1 MSDLNVSRRGF
12 VSAAGAAGVLAACG
26 YAGKSVYAAESSA
39 ASDKVTY
46 ADSADVIV
54 CGAGGAGLNAA
65 YRAIEDGLSV
75 LVLEKSGFTGGT
87 LQYSEGAFQAVCQDE
102 FDLDDGTN
110 PVTKN
115 DTPEL
120 MAKCWLAMADQDCD
134 ENLIKYMCEKSGEAL
149 EWVKDS
155 FGCAIHSTA
164 GIRPVPFV
172 PQDTIAD
179 RILYLCD
186 PADPE
191 GTYGHGGKVWMDNAG
206 KLVQDKAKVVFDAEV
221 VEFLTDAEGTVTG
234 VKTLDGTCYEAK
246 KGVICAT
253 GGIDRNEVM
262 AKHVNPWHH
271 WIQKRQNMTM
281 VEANTGE
288 GILAGMALGAQCAFH
303 GTDTNP
309 AYFWIGTNKH
319 MMNVIAVGPR
329 GYRIAR
335 EDTTYGYWA
344 RCLYWNS
351 RQEGGF
357 DGDCWMI
364 FSDDNF
370 EDNASLQDEEAVKGW
385 YADGTLVK
393 GETVA
398 ELAAGT
404 GLPEEALQTT
414 LDEWAECCANKSDPR
429 FGREDAFD
437 GLTAPYYAM
446 KIIYSDTGAFG
457 GMVIDE
463 GCHVLDYEG
472 NAIPHLFAAGNC
484 SAGWLGDFYYG
495 SGTCLMACAVLGI
508 TAADAIAAGD
518 YEATGSTPMVAT
530 GRTDPEAAASAAA
543 DAPAASAADVK
554 DGEYTGEAK
563 GMESTIKVTVTV
575 SGGKITDVAAEGQET
590 EGIGSKALEQ
600 LPGKIAEAGTTEGVD
615 GVAGATVTSKAIIE
629 AVNAALESAK

>member
-1 MSDLNVSRRGF
+1 MSDLSMTRKGF
-12 VSAAGAAGVLAACG
+12 VTAAGAASVLAACG
-26 YAGKSVYAAESSA
+26 FAGKNVYAAESSA
-39 ASDKVTY
+39 KADAPVEY
-46 ADSADVIV
+46 AASADVIV

-65 YRAIEDGLSV
+65 YRALELGHSV
-75 LVLEKSGFTGGT
+75 IVLEKSGFTGGT
-87 LQYSEGAFQAVCQDE
+87 LQYSEGAFQAVCDDE
-102 FDLDDGTN
+102 FALDDGTN

-115 DTPEL
+115 DTVDLFAEN
-120 MAKCWLAMADQDCD
+120 WLAMADQDCD
-134 ENLIKYMCEKSGEAL
+134 EVLIRTMCAKSGEAL
-149 EWVKDS
+149 EWVKKS
-155 FGCAIHSTA
+155 FNCSVHSTA

-172 PQDTIAD
+172 PQETIAD
-179 RILYLCD
+179 RIMYLCD
-186 PADPE
+186 PADPD
-191 GTYGHGGKVWMDNAG
+191 GTYGHGGKVWMDNAA
-206 KLVQDKAKVVFDAEV
+206 KAAEDAGATIVFDAEV
-221 VEFLTDAEGTVTG
+221 VEFITDAEGTVVG
-234 VKTLDGTCYEAK
+234 VKTLDGKAYEATQ
-246 KGVICAT
+246 GVICAT

-281 VEANTGE
+281 VDANTGE
-288 GILAGMALGAQCAFH
+288 GILAGMAIGAQCAFH

-370 EDNASLQDEEAVKGW
+370 ADNASLQDEEAVAAW
-385 YADGTLVK
+385 YEDGTLVK

-414 LDEWAECCANKSDPR
+414 LDEWAECCEKKADPR

-446 KIIYSDTGAFG
+446 KIIFSDTGAFG

-463 GCHVLDYEG
+463 KCHVLDYDG
-472 NAIPHLFAAGNC
+472 NAIPHLFATGNC

-495 SGTCLMACAVLGI
+495 SGTCLMACAVHGMI
-508 TAADAIAAGD
+508 AAESIDAGD
-518 YEATGSTPMVAT
+518 YEATGSTPMVANGKT
-530 GRTDPEAAASAAA
+530 AEGAKDEETAPAA
-543 DAPAASAADVK
+543 DASAVAD
-554 DGEYTGEAK
+554 GTYEGAGK
-563 GMESTIKVTVTV
+563 GMGGDVPVTVTV
-575 SGGKITDVAAEGQET
+575 SGGKITEVVVGENSET
-590 EGIGSKALEQ
+590 QGIGTKAIEQ
-600 LPGKIAEAGTTEGVD
+600 LPAAIAEAGTTEGVD
-615 GVAGATVTSKAIIE
+615 TVAGATITSKAILE
-629 AVNAALESAK
+629 GVAAALATA